1 MSSLRDRS
9 LSRILLLRL
18 DNVGDVVLL
27 TPAMRCLRAAYPEA
41 EITLLASP
49 AGAQLAPL
57 LPFVDCVWTRRA
69 LWQDARGTLATD
81 PAAEWAFIEELRRA
95 AFDAAFVFTSFSQSP
110 YAPAYACFL
119 AGIPVRVGQGRDFS
133 GAVLTHWIRPGPDA
147 WHQAERNLHL
157 LRSVGFSPEHSRLTL
172 DVPVP
177 VADSARRKLALAGID
192 PTRPYLCV
200 APGASCSAR
209 RYPASDYRSAIKRIL
224 RSTGL
229 PVALIGAPRERTL
242 LEGIARDLEGV
253 VALAGTLDLPEACAV
268 IQYASLVLTN
278 DSGPM
283 HMADAFGR
291 PQVVLFSGTELE
303 SQWRPRLS
311 PALLLRR
318 PTPCTPCYRFDCCH
332 DLECLDI
339 PPEEVEAAV
348 LKLLTF
354 HERRKTRRVA

>member
-1 MSSLRDRS
+1 MSPLRDRP

-27 TPAMRCLRAAYPEA
+27 TPAMRCLRAAYPDA
-41 EITLLASP
+41 HLTLLASP

-57 LPFVDCVWTRRA
+57 LPFVDQVWVRRA
-69 LWQDARGTLATD
+69 LWQDATGTSAGD
-81 PAAEWAFIEELRRA
+81 PEAEQAFIEGLRRA
-95 AFDAAFVFTSFSQSP
+95 AFDAAFIFTSFSQSP
-110 YAPAYACFL
+110 YAPAYACYL

-133 GAVLTHWIRPGPDA
+133 GAVLTHWVKPGSDA
-147 WHQAERNLHL
+147 LHQAERNLHL

-172 DVPVP
+172 EVPAS
-177 VADSARRKLALAGID
+177 VATAARRQLAAAGID
-192 PTRPYLCV
+192 PARPYLCV

-209 RYPASDYRSAIKRIL
+209 RYPASDYRLVVKGVRAR
-224 RSTGL
+224 TGL
-229 PVALIGAPRERTL
+229 PVALIGAPREQAL
-242 LEGIARDLEGV
+242 LQGIARDLEGV
-253 VALAGTLDLPEACAV
+253 SVLAGALDLPEACAV
-268 IQYASLVLTN
+268 IEHAALVLTN

-283 HMADAFGR
+283 HIADAFGR

-318 PTPCTPCYRFDCCH
+318 PTACTPCYRFDCSE
-332 DLECLDI
+332 DLECLDV

-348 LKLLTF
+348 LKLLML
-354 HERRKTRRVA
+354 HDRRRVRRVA